1 MMKQSC
7 KFIFRATIMMSNSQK
22 NGKILTKIN
31 FLTQSIHKRSLVWT
45 GVAIVVILMSDLLPV
60 AFFEKVY
67 YRGLFRF
74 IRVTYDTLLGWSP
87 IPMVYIA
94 VAIII
99 VRILLWI
106 REWKKGFFFL
116 ATKAIGGISF
126 LIILFYVGWGFNY
139 NQVPLQSRLGYN
151 LKEVSLIDIKVEFDR
166 ATAEL
171 KDAAIHLPVQ
181 MTSDQVIKSFALT
194 DNDLRDDVEAALI
207 ELGVPSSGKVRVRQL
222 WPPGFLLRWS
232 TAGIYIPQTFE
243 GHIDK
248 GLLSVQKPFTM
259 AHEMAHGYGITDEGA
274 CNFIAWLA
282 CHNSKNS
289 WVRFGGDFT
298 YWRYAASEIS
308 DSIVMKE
315 LPSLT
320 PVILRSIQL
329 INENDQKYPDILP
342 KIRDAIY
349 SNYLKHHG
357 VAGGMRSYN
366 YVVLM
371 VQQYLKKKHQ
381 TSGQHD
387 VGCTTPLLMGGPLP
401 LFNNFNHSIIDIMNG

>member
-1 MMKQSC
+1 
-7 KFIFRATIMMSNSQK
+7 MMSNSPK
-22 NGKILTKIN
+22 NLKTLTKIN
-31 FLTQSIHKRSLVWT
+31 FLAHKIHKRSLVWT
-45 GVAIVVILMSDLLPV
+45 GIAILVILMSDMLPV

-67 YRGLFRF
+67 YRGIFRV

-87 IPMVYIA
+87 VPMIYFA
-94 VAIII
+94 VAFILL
-99 VRILLWI
+99 RIFLWI

-116 ATKAIGGISF
+116 MTKAIGGIAF
-126 LIILFYVGWGFNY
+126 LIILFYVAWGFNY

-151 LKEVSLIDIKVEFDR
+151 LKDVSANEIKLEFDR

-171 KDAAIHLPVQ
+171 KDAAIHLPLQ
-181 MTSDQVIKSFALT
+181 MTSDSVIKSFAFT
-194 DNDLRDDVEAALI
+194 DSDLRADVEAALR

-222 WPPGFLLRWS
+222 RPPGFLLRWS
-232 TAGIYIPQTFE
+232 TAGIYIPQVFE

-298 YWRYAASEIS
+298 YWRYAASEIP
-308 DSIVMKE
+308 DSLVMKE

-320 PVILRSIQL
+320 PVILRSIKL
-329 INENDQKYPDILP
+329 INKNDQKYPDILP

-357 VAGGMRSYN
+357 VEGGMRSYN

-371 VQQYLKKKHQ
+371 VQQYLKKKQQARDH
-381 TSGQHD
+381 HD
-387 VGCTTPLLMGGPLP
+387 VGCTKSLEQRPAL
-401 LFNNFNHSIIDIMNG
+401 LFNNVNHSIIDIING